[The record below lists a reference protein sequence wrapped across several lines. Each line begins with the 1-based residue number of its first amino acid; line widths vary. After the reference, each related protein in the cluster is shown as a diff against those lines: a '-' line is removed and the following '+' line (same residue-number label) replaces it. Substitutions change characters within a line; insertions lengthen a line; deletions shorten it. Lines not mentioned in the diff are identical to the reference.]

1 MTEDARSSGRNG
13 TKASSMADGGWG
25 QFVYARRRI
34 CIVFCE
40 LLKKSGSRHKI
51 KIKKRERGGKN
62 KEGILNLIQK
72 KTARKARMQ
81 NAEGRP

>member
-40 LLKKSGSRHKI
+40 LLKKSGSGHKI